1 MSRFSRR
8 DLLKAA
14 GAVGVGASAAFVAG
28 PAYAGTGARRGRA
41 EDQKSFFVATDGKD
55 SNPGT
60 QAAPFATLEKARD
73 AVRAWR
79 GAARG
84 RATAPVTVF
93 LRGGTYRRT
102 QSFTLDARDSGT
114 PGGPVTYAAYNGEQV
129 RLVGGV
135 DLPAT
140 GFGAVTDEAI
150 RDRLPAGSRD
160 IVREFDLK
168 ALGITDYGQIVQA
181 GYGLPR
187 SVTPPELFFNSEAM
201 TLARYPSTG
210 FLTTGQVLD
219 PGGNPRSVLGDP
231 DKMAAEF
238 AKGATFKYTDT
249 RPSTWADTSDVWM
262 QGYWFYEWADGN
274 LQIKAIDPAAQTI
287 STRTASMYSVKA
299 GQRYYYYNVLEE
311 LDSPGEWYLDRSTGK
326 LYLYPPSD
334 LSGASVQLSLL
345 ADPMA
350 VLDGCSNVTF
360 SNLAFEGSRSD
371 GIVITDGT
379 SNTVE
384 GCTLRL
390 LGGRAVAIGDSSV
403 SAGPRGG
410 SDNEVRG
417 CHIQATGQGGVALAG
432 GDRATLTPANN
443 RVVGNEIHDYS
454 RLQLTYS
461 PAVEL
466 AGVGNHV
473 ANNHI
478 YDAPHVAIVF
488 RGNDHVI
495 EYNEINDV
503 VKETNDA
510 GAIYAGREW
519 TGRGTVIRYNFLH
532 DIVGSGGSLF
542 ASGIYLDDCF
552 CGTTAFGNIF
562 YKVDTAF
569 QIGGGRDNTIS
580 NNIIL
585 SSSHS
590 VTLDERGLN
599 WAAGDLAPGGA
610 WGMYDLLAA
619 VPYQQEPWRTRYPH
633 LVTIA
638 DDQPAYPKYDV
649 VEYNA
654 LCSVPALSIA
664 PSARTYGTV
673 DHNLTL
679 TADPGVVTVVD
690 GKPTLGN
697 DDVIAAQLSGYQRIP
712 MDRIGLDANRATGSH
727 RPGRRP
733 GRSRKIN

>member
-8 DLLKAA
+8 DLLRAA
-14 GAVGVGASAAFVAG
+14 GAVGAGASAALIAG
-28 PAYAGTGARRGRA
+28 PAYAGTGDRRDRPK
-41 EDQKSFFVATDGKD
+41 DQKSFFVATNGKD

-60 QAAPFATLEKARD
+60 QTAPLATLEKARD
-73 AVRAWR
+73 VIRTWR
-79 GAARG
+79 QGAPG
-84 RATAPVTVF
+84 RATEPVTVY

-102 QSFTLDARDSGT
+102 RSFTLEAQDSGA
-114 PGGPVTYAAYNGEQV
+114 PGRPVTYAAYNGEQV

-140 GFGAVTDEAI
+140 GFEPVSDQAI
-150 RDRLPAGSRD
+150 RNRLPAGSRD

-168 ALGITDYGQIVQA
+168 TLGITDYGQILQT

-187 SVTPPELFFNSEAM
+187 TVTPPELFFNSKAM
-201 TLARYPSTG
+201 TLARYPNTG
-210 FLTTGQVLD
+210 FLTVGQVID

-238 AKGATFKYTDT
+238 AKGATFKYTDS
-249 RPSTWADTSDVWM
+249 RPSTWTDTSDVWM

-274 LQIKAIDPAAQTI
+274 LQIKTIDPAAQTI
-287 STRTASMYSVKA
+287 STKTASMYSVKA
-299 GQRYYYYNVLEE
+299 DRRYYYYNVLEE
-311 LDSPGEWYLDRSTGK
+311 LDSPGEWYLDRATGK
-326 LYLYPPSD
+326 LYLYPPSA
-334 LSGASVQLSLL
+334 LSGATAQLSLL

-350 VLDGCSNVTF
+350 VLNGCSNVTF
-360 SNLAFEGSRSD
+360 SNLIFEGARGD

-379 SNTVE
+379 SNTVAD
-384 GCTLRL
+384 CTLRL
-390 LGGRAVAIGDSSV
+390 LGGRAVTIGDASAT
-403 SAGPRGG
+403 AGPHGG
-410 SDNEVRG
+410 SQNEVRG
-417 CHIQATGQGGVALAG
+417 CHIHATGQGGIALAG
-432 GDRATLTPANN
+432 GDRATLTPAHNQA
-443 RVVGNEIHDYS
+443 VGNEIHDYS

-466 AGVGNHV
+466 AGVGNRV

-478 YDAPHVAIVF
+478 YDAPHVAILF

-503 VKETNDA
+503 VKQTNDA

-532 DIVGSGGSLF
+532 DIVGSGGSHF
-542 ASGIYLDDCF
+542 ASGVYLDDCF
-552 CGTTAFGNIF
+552 CGTTMFGNIF

-569 QIGGGRDNTIS
+569 QIGGGRDNIIT
-580 NNIIL
+580 NNIML
-585 SSSHS
+585 SSGRS

-599 WAAGDLAPGGA
+599 WAAENVAPGGA
-610 WGMYDLLAA
+610 WGMYNLLAA
-619 VPYQQEPWRTRYPH
+619 VPYQKEPWRSRYPN
-633 LVTIA
+633 LVNIT
-638 DDQPAYPKYDV
+638 DDQPAYPKYNV

-654 LCSVPALSIA
+654 LCTVAALDIA

-673 DHNLTL
+673 DRNLTL

-697 DDVIAAQLSGYQRIP
+697 DDLIAAQLPGYQRIP
-712 MDRIGLDANRATGSH
+712 MNRIGLS
-727 RPGRRP
+727 
-733 GRSRKIN
+733 

>member
-8 DLLKAA
+8 DLFKAA
-14 GAVGVGASAAFVAG
+14 GAVGAGASAALIAG
-28 PAYAGTGARRGRA
+28 PAYAGTGDRRDRA
-41 EDQKSFFVATDGKD
+41 EEQKTFFVATNGKD
-55 SNPGT
+55 SNRGT
-60 QAAPFATLEKARD
+60 KAAPFATLEKARD
-73 AVRAWR
+73 VIRTWR
-79 GAARG
+79 RSAPG
-84 RATAPVTVF
+84 RAAQPVTVF

-102 QSFTLDARDSGT
+102 RSFTLEAQDSGA
-114 PGGPVTYAAYNGEQV
+114 PGRPVTYAAYHGEQV

-140 GFGAVTDEAI
+140 GFGPVGDQAI

-160 IVREFDLK
+160 TVREFDLK
-168 ALGITDYGQIVQA
+168 ALGITDYGQIVQT

-187 SVTPPELFFNSEAM
+187 AVTPPELFFNSEAM
-201 TLARYPSTG
+201 TLARYPNTE
-210 FLTTGQVLD
+210 FLAVGQVID

-238 AKGATFKYTDT
+238 AKGATFTYADP

-287 STRTASMYSVKA
+287 STRTASMYTVGA
-299 GQRYYYYNVLEE
+299 GRRYYYYNVLEE
-311 LDSPGEWYLDRSTGK
+311 LDSPGEWYLDRATGK
-326 LYLYPPSD
+326 LYLYPPGD

-350 VLDGCSNVTF
+350 VLNGCSHVTF
-360 SNLAFEGSRSD
+360 SDLVFEGSRGD

-379 SNTVE
+379 SNTVAD
-384 GCTLRL
+384 CTLRL
-390 LGGRAVAIGDSSV
+390 LGGRAVTIGDSSV
-403 SAGPRGG
+403 SAGPHGG
-410 SDNEVRG
+410 SGNEVRG
-417 CHIQATGQGGVALAG
+417 CHIQATGQGGIALAG
-432 GDRATLTPANN
+432 GDRATLTPARN
-443 RVVGNEIHDYS
+443 RAVGNEIHDYS

-569 QIGGGRDNTIS
+569 QIGGGRDNDIS

-585 SSSHS
+585 SSVHS

-599 WAAGDLAPGGA
+599 WAAGDVAPGGA

-619 VPYQQEPWRTRYPH
+619 VPYQKEPWRSRYPH
-633 LVTIA
+633 LVNIA

-654 LCSVPALSIA
+654 LCGVAALDIA

-673 DHNLTL
+673 DRNLTL

-697 DDVIAAQLSGYQRIP
+697 DDLIAAQLPGYQPIP
-712 MDRIGLDANRATGSH
+712 MSRIGLS
-727 RPGRRP
+727 
-733 GRSRKIN
+733 

>member
-8 DLLKAA
+8 DLLRAA
-14 GAVGVGASAAFVAG
+14 GAVGAGASAVLIAG
-28 PAYAGTGARRGRA
+28 PAYAGTGDRRDRA
-41 EDQKSFFVATDGKD
+41 QDQKSFFVATDGKD
-55 SNPGT
+55 SNRGT
-60 QAAPFATLEKARD
+60 QAAPFATPEKARD
-73 AVRAWR
+73 AIRAWR
-79 GAARG
+79 QGAPG

-102 QSFTLDARDSGT
+102 RSFTLEAQDSGA
-114 PGGPVTYAAYNGEQV
+114 PGRPVTYAAYNGEQV

-140 GFGAVTDEAI
+140 GFGAVSDEAI
-150 RDRLPAGSRD
+150 RNRLPAGSRD

-168 ALGITDYGQIVQA
+168 ALGITDYGQIVQT

-187 SVTPPELFFNSEAM
+187 TVTPPELFFNSKAM

-210 FLTTGQVLD
+210 FLAVGQVID

-238 AKGATFKYTDT
+238 AKGATFKYTDP
-249 RPSTWADTSDVWM
+249 RPSTWTDTSDVWM

-274 LQIKAIDPAAQTI
+274 LQIKAIDPAAQTV
-287 STRTASMYSVKA
+287 STKTASMYSVKA

-311 LDSPGEWYLDRSTGK
+311 LDSPGEWYLDRATGK

-334 LSGASVQLSLL
+334 LTGASVQLSLL

-350 VLDGCSNVTF
+350 VLNGCSNVTF
-360 SNLAFEGSRSD
+360 SNLTLEGSRGD

-379 SNTVE
+379 SNTVTD
-384 GCTLRL
+384 CTLRL
-390 LGGRAVAIGDSSV
+390 LGGRAVTIGDASV

-410 SDNEVRG
+410 SGNEVRG
-417 CHIQATGQGGVALAG
+417 CHIQATGQGGIALAG
-432 GDRATLTPANN
+432 GDRATLTPARN
-443 RVVGNEIHDYS
+443 RAVGNEIHDYS

-478 YDAPHVAIVF
+478 YDAPHVAILF

-532 DIVGSGGSLF
+532 DIVGSGGSHF
-542 ASGIYLDDCF
+542 ASGVYLDDCF
-552 CGTTAFGNIF
+552 CGTTVFGNIF

-569 QIGGGRDNTIS
+569 QIGGGRDNNIS
-580 NNIIL
+580 NNIML
-585 SSSHS
+585 SSGRS

-599 WAAGDLAPGGA
+599 WAAQNVAPGGA

-619 VPYQQEPWRTRYPH
+619 VPYQKEPWRSRYPN
-633 LVTIA
+633 LVNIA
-638 DDQPAYPKYDV
+638 DDQPAYPKYNV

-654 LCSVPALSIA
+654 LCTVAALDIA

-673 DHNLTL
+673 DRNLTL

-697 DDVIAAQLSGYQRIP
+697 DDLIAAQLPGYQRIP
-712 MDRIGLDANRATGSH
+712 MNRIGLS
-727 RPGRRP
+727 
-733 GRSRKIN
+733 

>member
-8 DLLKAA
+8 DLLRAA
-14 GAVGVGASAAFVAG
+14 GAVGAGASAALVAG
-28 PAYAGTGARRGRA
+28 PAYAGTGDRRDRPK
-41 EDQKSFFVATDGKD
+41 DQKSFFVATDGKD
-55 SNPGT
+55 SNRGT
-60 QAAPFATLEKARD
+60 QAAPLATLEKARD
-73 AVRAWR
+73 VIRTWR
-79 GAARG
+79 QGAPG
-84 RATAPVTVF
+84 RATEPVTVF

-102 QSFTLDARDSGT
+102 RSFTLEAQDSGA
-114 PGGPVTYAAYNGEQV
+114 PGRPVTYAAYEGEQV

-140 GFGAVTDEAI
+140 GFEAVSDQAI

-160 IVREFDLK
+160 TVREFDLK
-168 ALGITDYGQIVQA
+168 ALGITDYGQIVQT

-187 SVTPPELFFNSEAM
+187 AVTPPELFFNSEAM
-201 TLARYPSTG
+201 TLARYPNTE
-210 FLTTGQVLD
+210 FLAVGQVID

-238 AKGATFKYTDT
+238 AKGATFKYTDP
-249 RPSTWADTSDVWM
+249 RPSTWTDTSDVWM

-274 LQIKAIDPAAQTI
+274 LQIKAIDPAAQTV
-287 STRTASMYSVKA
+287 STKTASMYSVKA

-311 LDSPGEWYLDRSTGK
+311 LDSPGEWYLDRATGK

-350 VLDGCSNVTF
+350 VLKGCSNVTF
-360 SNLAFEGSRSD
+360 SNLMFEGSRGD

-379 SNTVE
+379 SNTVAD
-384 GCTLRL
+384 CTLRL
-390 LGGRAVAIGDSSV
+390 LGGRAVTIGDSSV
-403 SAGPRGG
+403 SAGPHGG
-410 SDNEVRG
+410 SLNEVRG
-417 CHIQATGQGGVALAG
+417 CHIQATGQGGIALAG
-432 GDRATLTPANN
+432 GDRATLTPARN
-443 RVVGNEIHDYS
+443 RAVGNEIHDYS
-454 RLQLTYS
+454 RLQLTYN

-478 YDAPHVAIVF
+478 YDAPHVAILF

-542 ASGIYLDDCF
+542 ASGVYLDDCF

-569 QIGGGRDNTIS
+569 QIGGGRDNVIS
-580 NNIIL
+580 NNIML
-585 SSSHS
+585 SSGRS

-599 WAAGDLAPGGA
+599 WAAEEVAPGGA

-619 VPYQQEPWRTRYPH
+619 VPNQKEPWRSRYPN
-633 LVTIA
+633 LVNIA
-638 DDQPAYPKYDV
+638 DDQPAYPKYNV

-654 LCSVPALSIA
+654 LCTVAALDIA

-673 DHNLTL
+673 DRNLTL

-697 DDVIAAQLSGYQRIP
+697 DDLIAAQLPGYQRIP
-712 MDRIGLDANRATGSH
+712 MNRIGLS
-727 RPGRRP
+727 
-733 GRSRKIN
+733 